1 MKKITALAAAL
12 VLCAAHVSAYENS
25 YAGYS
30 VKDGQP
36 YYKLEAKK
44 VYAYTNISSKKA
56 YQNEEDL
63 KNTAVNI
70 VNYYTAEDMEQIL
83 GEKFSTAYFDAEY
96 EKLALLERSQL
107 NPKTVPAPLLE
118 LEKYAEHDS
127 NGNVTIQSKVLKE
140 KLDQLT
146 PVIKVGKIA
155 GKKAITISYIYK
167 QSDVLFKID
176 TSMVSANDRLY
187 LLSTVNSDQDVYAPK
202 KDEKAADA
210 DTDVDIDD
218 IEDIDT
224 DEAGSEDEAAK
235 TKPQDVASIKEA
247 VEKAMQVENVALRDI
262 PAETMQRFDKA
273 HTDLLKGFKAFAPTS
288 TPKAISFTDTAVGKS
303 VQLPDDWFYGQLNLR
318 YKNKGTFYLTMA
330 SSMKQMQD
338 VAANTDYDNIYS
350 VFAIPASDPEYQQK
364 FIDLYTNGMR
374 NVLEHWNHLLVT
386 VSVDNI
392 NDADADIDDIDTDAE
407 SDENDEAK
415 TEPKSAASA
424 KEEMDKALEV
434 ENVFVRDVPA
444 ETMQRFAKAH
454 TDLLKGFK
462 AFAPTST
469 PKAIGF
475 TDAAAGKSVQLPDD
489 WFYGQLNLKYK
500 DKGTFYLTL
509 ASSMKEMQ
517 EVAAN
522 TDYDSVYSVL
532 AIPQADP
539 EYQKKVTELYSSGA
553 RNVLQHWNHLLITAS
568 VDNIT
573 DAEIKELLSTPV
585 ANRLAVESFISE
597 GLQRMKGFSN
607 EYFALKD
614 YKTNF
619 DFTQEKALIGINADT
634 DLLKDF
640 AYNNKILLSC
650 NQKAATAMLFIKKT
664 DVETKKSLEQQVNEW
679 HF

>member
-1 MKKITALAAAL
+1 MNKSAILAAMLILASSS
-12 VLCAAHVSAYENS
+12 AYAYENS

-155 GKKAITISYIYK
+155 GKKAITVSYIYK

-176 TSMVSANDRLY
+176 TSMLSANDRLY
-187 LLSTVNSDQDVYAPK
+187 LLSTVNTDQDLYAPK
-202 KDEKAADA
+202 KDEKDA
-210 DTDVDIDD
+210 DIDD
-218 IEDIDT
+218 IDIDEESDEN
-224 DEAGSEDEAAK
+224 DEAKTEPKSAASAK
-235 TKPQDVASIKEA
+235 GKM
-247 VEKAMQVENVALRDI
+247 EKALEVENVFVRDV

-288 TPKAISFTDTAVGKS
+288 TPKAIS
-303 VQLPDDWFYGQLNLR
+303 
-318 YKNKGTFYLTMA
+318 
-330 SSMKQMQD
+330 
-338 VAANTDYDNIYS
+338 
-350 VFAIPASDPEYQQK
+350 
-364 FIDLYTNGMR
+364 
-374 NVLEHWNHLLVT
+374 
-386 VSVDNI
+386 
-392 NDADADIDDIDTDAE
+392 
-407 SDENDEAK
+407 
-415 TEPKSAASA
+415 
-424 KEEMDKALEV
+424 
-434 ENVFVRDVPA
+434 
-444 ETMQRFAKAH
+444 
-454 TDLLKGFK
+454 
-462 AFAPTST
+462 
-469 PKAIGF
+469 F

-522 TDYDSVYSVL
+522 TDYDSIYSVL

-553 RNVLQHWNHLLITAS
+553 RNVLEHWNHLLITAS

-664 DVETKKSLEQQVNEW
+664 DAETEKALEQQVNEW

>member
-12 VLCAAHVSAYENS
+12 VLCAAHASAYENS

-44 VYAYTNISSKKA
+44 VYAYTNISSKKV

-118 LEKYAEHDS
+118 LDKYAEHDS
-127 NGNVTIQSKVLKE
+127 NGNLTIQSKVLKE
-140 KLDQLT
+140 KLEKLT
-146 PVIKVGKIA
+146 PLIKTGKIA
-155 GKKAITISYIYK
+155 GKKAITISYLYK
-167 QSDVLFKID
+167 QSDVLVKID
-176 TSMVSANDRLY
+176 TSLVSANDRLY
-187 LLSTVNSDQDVYAPK
+187 LLSTVNTDQDLYAPK
-202 KDEKAADA
+202 KDEKSADA
-210 DTDVDIDD
+210 DADID
-218 IEDIDT
+218 ETDT
-224 DEAGSEDEAAK
+224 DEENEEAK
-235 TKPQDVASIKEA
+235 TEPKSAASVKEE
-247 VEKAMQVENVALRDI
+247 VEKALEVENVFVRDV

-318 YKNKGTFYLTMA
+318 YKDKGTFYLTTA

-364 FIDLYTNGMR
+364 FMDLYTSGMR

-392 NDADADIDDIDTDAE
+392 NDA
-407 SDENDEAK
+407 EA
-415 TEPKSAASA
+415 
-424 KEEMDKALEV
+424 
-434 ENVFVRDVPA
+434 
-444 ETMQRFAKAH
+444 
-454 TDLLKGFK
+454 
-462 AFAPTST
+462 
-469 PKAIGF
+469 
-475 TDAAAGKSVQLPDD
+475 
-489 WFYGQLNLKYK
+489 
-500 DKGTFYLTL
+500 
-509 ASSMKEMQ
+509 
-517 EVAAN
+517 
-522 TDYDSVYSVL
+522 
-532 AIPQADP
+532 
-539 EYQKKVTELYSSGA
+539 
-553 RNVLQHWNHLLITAS
+553 
-568 VDNIT
+568 
-573 DAEIKELLSTPV
+573 KELLATPV
-585 ANRLAVESFISE
+585 ANKLAVESFIND
-597 GLQRMKGFSN
+597 GLQRLKGFGN
-607 EYFALKD
+607 DYFALKD

-619 DFTQEKALIGINADT
+619 DFTKEKALIGINADT
-634 DLLKDF
+634 YLLKNF

-664 DVETKKSLEQQVNEW
+664 DVITEKSLEQQVNEW

>member
-1 MKKITALAAAL
+1 MKKITALAAVL
-12 VLCAAHVSAYENS
+12 VLCAAHASAYENS

-44 VYAYTNISSKKA
+44 VYAYTNISSKKV

-118 LEKYAEHDS
+118 LDKYAEHDS
-127 NGNVTIQSKVLKE
+127 NGNLTIQSKVLKE
-140 KLDQLT
+140 KLEKLT
-146 PVIKVGKIA
+146 PLIKTGKIA
-155 GKKAITISYIYK
+155 GKKAITISYLYK
-167 QSDVLFKID
+167 QGDVLVKID
-176 TSMVSANDRLY
+176 TSLVSANDRLY
-187 LLSTVNSDQDVYAPK
+187 LLSTVNTDQDLYAPK
-202 KDEKAADA
+202 KDEKSADA
-210 DTDVDIDD
+210 DADID
-218 IEDIDT
+218 ETDT
-224 DEAGSEDEAAK
+224 DEENEEAK
-235 TKPQDVASIKEA
+235 TEPKSAASVKEEM
-247 VEKAMQVENVALRDI
+247 EKALEVENVFVRDV

-364 FIDLYTNGMR
+364 FMDLYTSGMR

-392 NDADADIDDIDTDAE
+392 NDADA
-407 SDENDEAK
+407 
-415 TEPKSAASA
+415 
-424 KEEMDKALEV
+424 
-434 ENVFVRDVPA
+434 
-444 ETMQRFAKAH
+444 
-454 TDLLKGFK
+454 
-462 AFAPTST
+462 
-469 PKAIGF
+469 
-475 TDAAAGKSVQLPDD
+475 
-489 WFYGQLNLKYK
+489 
-500 DKGTFYLTL
+500 
-509 ASSMKEMQ
+509 
-517 EVAAN
+517 
-522 TDYDSVYSVL
+522 
-532 AIPQADP
+532 
-539 EYQKKVTELYSSGA
+539 
-553 RNVLQHWNHLLITAS
+553 
-568 VDNIT
+568 
-573 DAEIKELLSTPV
+573 KELLATPV
-585 ANRLAVESFISE
+585 ANRLAVESIIND

-614 YKTNF
+614 YKTNY
-619 DFTQEKALIGINADT
+619 DFTKEKALIGINADT
-634 DLLKDF
+634 QLLKDF

-664 DVETKKSLEQQVNEW
+664 DAETEKSLEQQVNEW

>member
-12 VLCAAHVSAYENS
+12 VLCAAHASAYENS

-44 VYAYTNISSKKA
+44 VYAYTNISSQKA
-56 YQNEEDL
+56 YNDEDDM
-63 KNTAVNI
+63 KNMSVNI

-96 EKLALLERSQL
+96 EKLALLGRSQL
-107 NPKTVPAPLLE
+107 SLQTVPTPLLE

-146 PVIKVGKIA
+146 PVIKVGKLA
-155 GKKAITISYIYK
+155 GKKAITVSYIYK

-187 LLSTVNSDQDVYAPK
+187 LLSTVNSDQDIYAPK

-210 DTDVDIDD
+210 DTDIDD

-224 DEAGSEDEAAK
+224 EDAGSEDKAEQN
-235 TKPQDVASIKEA
+235 KPQDAASVKEA

-273 HTDLLKGFKAFAPTS
+273 HTDLLKGFKAFTPTS
-288 TPKAISFTDTAVGKS
+288 APKAISFTDTAVGKS
-303 VQLPDDWFYGQLNLR
+303 VQMPDDWFYGQLNVR
-318 YKNKGTFYLTMA
+318 YKDKGTFYLTMA
-330 SSMKQMQD
+330 SSMKQMQEI
-338 VAANTDYDNIYS
+338 AAHTDYDNIYS

-364 FIDLYTNGMR
+364 FMELYTSSMR

-392 NDADADIDDIDTDAE
+392 NDADA
-407 SDENDEAK
+407 
-415 TEPKSAASA
+415 
-424 KEEMDKALEV
+424 
-434 ENVFVRDVPA
+434 
-444 ETMQRFAKAH
+444 
-454 TDLLKGFK
+454 
-462 AFAPTST
+462 
-469 PKAIGF
+469 
-475 TDAAAGKSVQLPDD
+475 
-489 WFYGQLNLKYK
+489 
-500 DKGTFYLTL
+500 
-509 ASSMKEMQ
+509 
-517 EVAAN
+517 
-522 TDYDSVYSVL
+522 
-532 AIPQADP
+532 
-539 EYQKKVTELYSSGA
+539 
-553 RNVLQHWNHLLITAS
+553 
-568 VDNIT
+568 
-573 DAEIKELLSTPV
+573 KELLATPV
-585 ANRLAVESFISE
+585 ANKLAVESIIND
-597 GLQRMKGFSN
+597 GLQRLKGFGN

-619 DFTQEKALIGINADT
+619 NFTQEKALIGINADT
-634 DLLKDF
+634 QLLKDF

-664 DVETKKSLEQQVNEW
+664 DVETEKSLEQQVNEW

>member
-1 MKKITALAAAL
+1 MNKSAILAAMLILASSS
-12 VLCAAHVSAYENS
+12 AYAYENS

-96 EKLALLERSQL
+96 EKLALLGRSQL
-107 NPKTVPAPLLE
+107 SLQTVPTPLLE
-118 LEKYAEHDS
+118 LEKYAENDS

-146 PVIKVGKIA
+146 PVIKVGKLA

-224 DEAGSEDEAAK
+224 EQ
-235 TKPQDVASIKEA
+235 TKPQDAASIKEA
-247 VEKAMQVENVALRDI
+247 IEKAMQVENVALRDI

-318 YKNKGTFYLTMA
+318 YKDKGTFYLTTA
-330 SSMKQMQD
+330 SSMKQMQE
-338 VAANTDYDNIYS
+338 VAANTDFDNIYS
-350 VFAIPASDPEYQQK
+350 VFAIPASDPEYQSK
-364 FIDLYTNGMR
+364 FMELYISGMR

-392 NDADADIDDIDTDAE
+392 NDADA
-407 SDENDEAK
+407 
-415 TEPKSAASA
+415 
-424 KEEMDKALEV
+424 
-434 ENVFVRDVPA
+434 
-444 ETMQRFAKAH
+444 
-454 TDLLKGFK
+454 
-462 AFAPTST
+462 
-469 PKAIGF
+469 
-475 TDAAAGKSVQLPDD
+475 
-489 WFYGQLNLKYK
+489 
-500 DKGTFYLTL
+500 
-509 ASSMKEMQ
+509 
-517 EVAAN
+517 
-522 TDYDSVYSVL
+522 
-532 AIPQADP
+532 
-539 EYQKKVTELYSSGA
+539 
-553 RNVLQHWNHLLITAS
+553 
-568 VDNIT
+568 
-573 DAEIKELLSTPV
+573 KELLATPV
-585 ANRLAVESFISE
+585 ANKLAVEGIIND
-597 GLQRMKGFSN
+597 GLQRLKGFSN
-607 EYFALKD
+607 DYFALKD

-619 DFTQEKALIGINADT
+619 DFTKEKALIGINADT
-634 DLLKDF
+634 KLLKDF

-664 DVETKKSLEQQVNEW
+664 DAETEKSLEQQVNEW

>member
-1 MKKITALAAAL
+1 MNKSAILAAMLILASSS
-12 VLCAAHVSAYENS
+12 AYAYENS

-96 EKLALLERSQL
+96 EKLALLGRSQL
-107 NPKTVPAPLLE
+107 SLQTVSTPLLE
-118 LEKYAEHDS
+118 LEKYAENDS

-146 PVIKVGKIA
+146 PVIKVGKLA

-210 DTDVDIDD
+210 DTDIDD

-224 DEAGSEDEAAK
+224 EDKAAK
-235 TKPQDVASIKEA
+235 TKPQDAASIKEA
-247 VEKAMQVENVALRDI
+247 VEKALQVENVALRDI
-262 PAETMQRFDKA
+262 PAETMQRFDKV

-318 YKNKGTFYLTMA
+318 YKDKGTFYLTTA
-330 SSMKQMQD
+330 SSMKQMQE
-338 VAANTDYDNIYS
+338 VAANTDFDNIYS
-350 VFAIPASDPEYQQK
+350 VFAIPVSDPEYQQK
-364 FIDLYTNGMR
+364 FMDLYTSGMR

-392 NDADADIDDIDTDAE
+392 NDADA
-407 SDENDEAK
+407 
-415 TEPKSAASA
+415 
-424 KEEMDKALEV
+424 
-434 ENVFVRDVPA
+434 
-444 ETMQRFAKAH
+444 
-454 TDLLKGFK
+454 
-462 AFAPTST
+462 
-469 PKAIGF
+469 
-475 TDAAAGKSVQLPDD
+475 
-489 WFYGQLNLKYK
+489 
-500 DKGTFYLTL
+500 
-509 ASSMKEMQ
+509 
-517 EVAAN
+517 
-522 TDYDSVYSVL
+522 
-532 AIPQADP
+532 
-539 EYQKKVTELYSSGA
+539 
-553 RNVLQHWNHLLITAS
+553 
-568 VDNIT
+568 
-573 DAEIKELLSTPV
+573 KELLATPV
-585 ANRLAVESFISE
+585 ANKLAVESFIND
-597 GLQRMKGFSN
+597 GLQRLKGFGN
-607 EYFALKD
+607 DYFALKD

-634 DLLKDF
+634 ELLKDF

-650 NQKAATAMLFIKKT
+650 NQKAATAMLFIEKT
-664 DVETKKSLEQQVNEW
+664 DVETEKALEQQLNEW

>member
-1 MKKITALAAAL
+1 MNKSAILAAMLILASSS
-12 VLCAAHVSAYENS
+12 AYAYENS

-44 VYAYTNISSKKA
+44 VYAYTNISSKNA

-118 LEKYAEHDS
+118 LDKYAEHDS

-210 DTDVDIDD
+210 DADID
-218 IEDIDT
+218 ETDT
-224 DEAGSEDEAAK
+224 DEENEEAK
-235 TKPQDVASIKEA
+235 TEPKNAASVKEEM
-247 VEKAMQVENVALRDI
+247 EKALEVENVFVRDV
-262 PAETMQRFDKA
+262 PAETIQRFDKT

-288 TPKAISFTDTAVGKS
+288 TPKAIS
-303 VQLPDDWFYGQLNLR
+303 
-318 YKNKGTFYLTMA
+318 
-330 SSMKQMQD
+330 
-338 VAANTDYDNIYS
+338 
-350 VFAIPASDPEYQQK
+350 
-364 FIDLYTNGMR
+364 
-374 NVLEHWNHLLVT
+374 
-386 VSVDNI
+386 
-392 NDADADIDDIDTDAE
+392 
-407 SDENDEAK
+407 
-415 TEPKSAASA
+415 
-424 KEEMDKALEV
+424 
-434 ENVFVRDVPA
+434 
-444 ETMQRFAKAH
+444 
-454 TDLLKGFK
+454 
-462 AFAPTST
+462 
-469 PKAIGF
+469 F

-553 RNVLQHWNHLLITAS
+553 RNVLQHWNHLLVTVS
-568 VDNIT
+568 VDNIN
-573 DAEIKELLSTPV
+573 DADAKELLATPV
-585 ANRLAVESFISE
+585 ANRLAVESFIND
-597 GLQRMKGFSN
+597 GLQRLKGFSN
-607 EYFALKD
+607 DYFALKD
-614 YKTNF
+614 YKTNY
-619 DFTQEKALIGINADT
+619 DFTKEKALIGINADT

-650 NQKAATAMLFIKKT
+650 NQKAATAMFFIKKT
-664 DVETKKSLEQQVNEW
+664 DAETEKSLEQQLNEW

>member
-1 MKKITALAAAL
+1 MNKSAILAAMLILASSS
-12 VLCAAHVSAYENS
+12 AYAYENS

-56 YQNEEDL
+56 YQDEEDL

-118 LEKYAEHDS
+118 LDKYAEHDS
-127 NGNVTIQSKVLKE
+127 NGNLTIQSKVLKE
-140 KLDQLT
+140 KLEKLT
-146 PVIKVGKIA
+146 PLIKTGKIA
-155 GKKAITISYIYK
+155 GKKAITISYLYK
-167 QSDVLFKID
+167 QGEVLVKID
-176 TSMVSANDRLY
+176 TSLVSANDRLY
-187 LLSTVNSDQDVYAPK
+187 LLSTVNTDQDLYAPK
-202 KDEKAADA
+202 KDEKDA
-210 DTDVDIDD
+210 DTDAD

-224 DEAGSEDEAAK
+224 DEESDENDEAKPEPKDAASAK
-235 TKPQDVASIKEA
+235 EEM
-247 VEKAMQVENVALRDI
+247 EKALEVENVFVRDV
-262 PAETMQRFDKA
+262 PAETMQRFDKV

-318 YKNKGTFYLTMA
+318 YKDKGTFYLTTA
-330 SSMKQMQD
+330 SSMKQMQE
-338 VAANTDYDNIYS
+338 VAASTDYDNIYS

-364 FIDLYTNGMR
+364 FMELYTSGMR

-392 NDADADIDDIDTDAE
+392 NDADA
-407 SDENDEAK
+407 
-415 TEPKSAASA
+415 
-424 KEEMDKALEV
+424 
-434 ENVFVRDVPA
+434 
-444 ETMQRFAKAH
+444 
-454 TDLLKGFK
+454 
-462 AFAPTST
+462 
-469 PKAIGF
+469 
-475 TDAAAGKSVQLPDD
+475 
-489 WFYGQLNLKYK
+489 
-500 DKGTFYLTL
+500 
-509 ASSMKEMQ
+509 
-517 EVAAN
+517 
-522 TDYDSVYSVL
+522 
-532 AIPQADP
+532 
-539 EYQKKVTELYSSGA
+539 
-553 RNVLQHWNHLLITAS
+553 
-568 VDNIT
+568 
-573 DAEIKELLSTPV
+573 KELLATPV
-585 ANRLAVESFISE
+585 ANKLAVESIIND
-597 GLQRMKGFSN
+597 GLQRLKGFGN
-607 EYFALKD
+607 DYFALKD

-634 DLLKDF
+634 QLLKDF

-664 DVETKKSLEQQVNEW
+664 DVETEKSLEQQVNEW

>member
-1 MKKITALAAAL
+1 MNKSAILAAMLILASSS
-12 VLCAAHVSAYENS
+12 AYAYENS

-30 VKDGQP
+30 LKDGQP

-155 GKKAITISYIYK
+155 GKKAITICYIYK

-224 DEAGSEDEAAK
+224 DEAGSEDKAAT
-235 TKPQDVASIKEA
+235 TKPQDAASIKEA

-318 YKNKGTFYLTMA
+318 YKDKGTFYLTTA

-364 FIDLYTNGMR
+364 FMDLYTSGMR

-392 NDADADIDDIDTDAE
+392 NDADA
-407 SDENDEAK
+407 
-415 TEPKSAASA
+415 
-424 KEEMDKALEV
+424 
-434 ENVFVRDVPA
+434 
-444 ETMQRFAKAH
+444 
-454 TDLLKGFK
+454 
-462 AFAPTST
+462 
-469 PKAIGF
+469 
-475 TDAAAGKSVQLPDD
+475 
-489 WFYGQLNLKYK
+489 
-500 DKGTFYLTL
+500 
-509 ASSMKEMQ
+509 
-517 EVAAN
+517 
-522 TDYDSVYSVL
+522 
-532 AIPQADP
+532 
-539 EYQKKVTELYSSGA
+539 
-553 RNVLQHWNHLLITAS
+553 
-568 VDNIT
+568 
-573 DAEIKELLSTPV
+573 KELLATPV
-585 ANRLAVESFISE
+585 ANKLAVEGFIND
-597 GLQRMKGFSN
+597 GLQRLKGFGN
-607 EYFALKD
+607 DYFALKD
-614 YKTNF
+614 YKTNY
-619 DFTQEKALIGINADT
+619 DFTKEKALIGINADT
-634 DLLKDF
+634 QLLKDF

-664 DVETKKSLEQQVNEW
+664 DAETEKSLEQQVNEW

>member
-1 MKKITALAAAL
+1 MKKITALAAVL
-12 VLCAAHVSAYENS
+12 VLCAAHASAYENS

-44 VYAYTNISSKKA
+44 VYAYTNISSKKV

-118 LEKYAEHDS
+118 LDKYAEHDS
-127 NGNVTIQSKVLKE
+127 NGNLTIQSKVLKE
-140 KLDQLT
+140 KLEKLT
-146 PVIKVGKIA
+146 PLIKTGKIA
-155 GKKAITISYIYK
+155 GKKAITISYLYK
-167 QSDVLFKID
+167 QGDVLVKID
-176 TSMVSANDRLY
+176 TSLVSANDRLY
-187 LLSTVNSDQDVYAPK
+187 LLSTVNTDQDLYAPK
-202 KDEKAADA
+202 KDEKDA
-210 DTDVDIDD
+210 DIDD
-218 IEDIDT
+218 IDIDEESDEN
-224 DEAGSEDEAAK
+224 DEAKTEPKSAASAK
-235 TKPQDVASIKEA
+235 GKM
-247 VEKAMQVENVALRDI
+247 EKALQVENVALRDI

-318 YKNKGTFYLTMA
+318 YKDKGTFYLTMA

-364 FIDLYTNGMR
+364 FMDLYTSGMR

-392 NDADADIDDIDTDAE
+392 NDADA
-407 SDENDEAK
+407 
-415 TEPKSAASA
+415 
-424 KEEMDKALEV
+424 
-434 ENVFVRDVPA
+434 
-444 ETMQRFAKAH
+444 
-454 TDLLKGFK
+454 
-462 AFAPTST
+462 
-469 PKAIGF
+469 
-475 TDAAAGKSVQLPDD
+475 
-489 WFYGQLNLKYK
+489 
-500 DKGTFYLTL
+500 
-509 ASSMKEMQ
+509 
-517 EVAAN
+517 
-522 TDYDSVYSVL
+522 
-532 AIPQADP
+532 
-539 EYQKKVTELYSSGA
+539 
-553 RNVLQHWNHLLITAS
+553 
-568 VDNIT
+568 
-573 DAEIKELLSTPV
+573 KELLATPV
-585 ANRLAVESFISE
+585 ANKLAVESFIND
-597 GLQRMKGFSN
+597 GLQRLKGFGN
-607 EYFALKD
+607 DYFALKD

-619 DFTQEKALIGINADT
+619 DFTKEKALIGINADT
-634 DLLKDF
+634 KLLKDF
-640 AYNNKILLSC
+640 AYNNKLLLSC

-664 DVETKKSLEQQVNEW
+664 DVETEKSLEQQVNEW

>member
-1 MKKITALAAAL
+1 MKKITALAAVL
-12 VLCAAHVSAYENS
+12 VLCAAHASAYENS

-36 YYKLEAKK
+36 FYKLEAKK
-44 VYAYTNISSKKA
+44 VYAYTNISSKKV
-56 YQNEEDL
+56 YQDEEDL

-127 NGNVTIQSKVLKE
+127 NGNLTIQSKVLKE
-140 KLDQLT
+140 KLEKLT
-146 PVIKVGKIA
+146 PLIKTGKIA
-155 GKKAITISYIYK
+155 AKKAITISYLYK
-167 QSDVLFKID
+167 QGDVLVKID
-176 TSMVSANDRLY
+176 TSLVSANDRLY
-187 LLSTVNSDQDVYAPK
+187 LLSTVNTDQDLYAPK
-202 KDEKAADA
+202 KDEK
-210 DTDVDIDD
+210 
-218 IEDIDT
+218 T
-224 DEAGSEDEAAK
+224 DEENEEAK
-235 TKPQDVASIKEA
+235 TELKNATSVSVKEEM
-247 VEKAMQVENVALRDI
+247 EKALEVENVFVRDI
-262 PAETMQRFDKA
+262 PAETMQRFDKI

-288 TPKAISFTDTAVGKS
+288 TPKAISFTD
-303 VQLPDDWFYGQLNLR
+303 
-318 YKNKGTFYLTMA
+318 
-330 SSMKQMQD
+330 
-338 VAANTDYDNIYS
+338 
-350 VFAIPASDPEYQQK
+350 
-364 FIDLYTNGMR
+364 
-374 NVLEHWNHLLVT
+374 
-386 VSVDNI
+386 
-392 NDADADIDDIDTDAE
+392 
-407 SDENDEAK
+407 
-415 TEPKSAASA
+415 
-424 KEEMDKALEV
+424 
-434 ENVFVRDVPA
+434 
-444 ETMQRFAKAH
+444 
-454 TDLLKGFK
+454 
-462 AFAPTST
+462 
-469 PKAIGF
+469 
-475 TDAAAGKSVQLPDD
+475 AAAGKSVQLPDD
-489 WFYGQLNLKYK
+489 WFYGQLNLKFK

-522 TDYDSVYSVL
+522 ADYDSVYSVL

-553 RNVLQHWNHLLITAS
+553 RNVLEHWNHLLITAS

-607 EYFALKD
+607 DYFALTD

-619 DFTQEKALIGINADT
+619 DFTKEKALIGINADAQ
-634 DLLKDF
+634 LLKDF

-650 NQKAATAMLFIKKT
+650 SQKAATAMLFIKKT
-664 DVETKKSLEQQVNEW
+664 DVETEEALEQQVNEW

>member
-1 MKKITALAAAL
+1 MKKITALAAVL
-12 VLCAAHVSAYENS
+12 VLCAAHASAYENS

-118 LEKYAEHDS
+118 LDKYAEHDS
-127 NGNVTIQSKVLKE
+127 NGNLTIQSKVLKE
-140 KLDQLT
+140 KLEKLT
-146 PVIKVGKIA
+146 PLIKTGKIA
-155 GKKAITISYIYK
+155 GKKAITISYLYK
-167 QSDVLFKID
+167 QGDVLVKID
-176 TSMVSANDRLY
+176 TSLVSANDRLY
-187 LLSTVNSDQDVYAPK
+187 LLSTVNTDQDLYAPK
-202 KDEKAADA
+202 KDEKSADA
-210 DTDVDIDD
+210 DADID
-218 IEDIDT
+218 ETDT
-224 DEAGSEDEAAK
+224 DEENEEAK
-235 TKPQDVASIKEA
+235 TEPKSAASVKEEM
-247 VEKAMQVENVALRDI
+247 EKALEVENVFVRDV

-288 TPKAISFTDTAVGKS
+288 TPKAISFTDAAAGKS

-318 YKNKGTFYLTMA
+318 YKDKGTFYLTTA

-364 FIDLYTNGMR
+364 FMDLYTSGMR

-392 NDADADIDDIDTDAE
+392 NDA
-407 SDENDEAK
+407 EA
-415 TEPKSAASA
+415 
-424 KEEMDKALEV
+424 
-434 ENVFVRDVPA
+434 
-444 ETMQRFAKAH
+444 
-454 TDLLKGFK
+454 
-462 AFAPTST
+462 
-469 PKAIGF
+469 
-475 TDAAAGKSVQLPDD
+475 
-489 WFYGQLNLKYK
+489 
-500 DKGTFYLTL
+500 
-509 ASSMKEMQ
+509 
-517 EVAAN
+517 
-522 TDYDSVYSVL
+522 
-532 AIPQADP
+532 
-539 EYQKKVTELYSSGA
+539 
-553 RNVLQHWNHLLITAS
+553 
-568 VDNIT
+568 
-573 DAEIKELLSTPV
+573 KELLATPV
-585 ANRLAVESFISE
+585 ANKLAVESFIND
-597 GLQRMKGFSN
+597 GLQRLKGFGN
-607 EYFALKD
+607 DYFALND

-634 DLLKDF
+634 QLLKDF

-664 DVETKKSLEQQVNEW
+664 DVETEKSLEQQVNEW

>member
-118 LEKYAEHDS
+118 LDKYAEHDS
-127 NGNVTIQSKVLKE
+127 NGNLTIQSKVLKE
-140 KLDQLT
+140 KLEKLT
-146 PVIKVGKIA
+146 PLIKTGKIA
-155 GKKAITISYIYK
+155 GKKAITISYLYK
-167 QSDVLFKID
+167 QGDVLVKID
-176 TSMVSANDRLY
+176 TSLVSANDRLY
-187 LLSTVNSDQDVYAPK
+187 LLSTVNTDQDLYAPK
-202 KDEKAADA
+202 KDEKDA
-210 DTDVDIDD
+210 
-218 IEDIDT
+218 
-224 DEAGSEDEAAK
+224 
-235 TKPQDVASIKEA
+235 
-247 VEKAMQVENVALRDI
+247 
-262 PAETMQRFDKA
+262 
-273 HTDLLKGFKAFAPTS
+273 
-288 TPKAISFTDTAVGKS
+288 
-303 VQLPDDWFYGQLNLR
+303 
-318 YKNKGTFYLTMA
+318 
-330 SSMKQMQD
+330 
-338 VAANTDYDNIYS
+338 
-350 VFAIPASDPEYQQK
+350 
-364 FIDLYTNGMR
+364 
-374 NVLEHWNHLLVT
+374 
-386 VSVDNI
+386 
-392 NDADADIDDIDTDAE
+392 DADADIDDIDTDEE

-415 TEPKSAASA
+415 TEPKNAASV
-424 KEEMDKALEV
+424 KEEMEKALEV

-444 ETMQRFAKAH
+444 ETMQRFDKAH

-532 AIPQADP
+532 AIPQADT

-573 DAEIKELLSTPV
+573 DAEIKELLATPV

-634 DLLKDF
+634 QLLKDF

-664 DVETKKSLEQQVNEW
+664 DAETEKSLEQQLNEW

>member
-1 MKKITALAAAL
+1 MNKSAILAAMLILA
-12 VLCAAHVSAYENS
+12 SSSSYAYENS

-44 VYAYTNISSKKA
+44 VYAYTNISSKKV

-118 LEKYAEHDS
+118 LDKYAEHDS

-187 LLSTVNSDQDVYAPK
+187 LLSTVNTDQDLYAPK
-202 KDEKAADA
+202 KDEKSADA
-210 DTDVDIDD
+210 DADID
-218 IEDIDT
+218 ETDT
-224 DEAGSEDEAAK
+224 DEENEEAK
-235 TKPQDVASIKEA
+235 TEPKSAASVKEEM
-247 VEKAMQVENVALRDI
+247 EKALEVENVFVRDV

-288 TPKAISFTDTAVGKS
+288 TPKAISFTDAAAGKS

-318 YKNKGTFYLTMA
+318 YKN
-330 SSMKQMQD
+330 
-338 VAANTDYDNIYS
+338 
-350 VFAIPASDPEYQQK
+350 
-364 FIDLYTNGMR
+364 
-374 NVLEHWNHLLVT
+374 
-386 VSVDNI
+386 
-392 NDADADIDDIDTDAE
+392 
-407 SDENDEAK
+407 
-415 TEPKSAASA
+415 
-424 KEEMDKALEV
+424 
-434 ENVFVRDVPA
+434 
-444 ETMQRFAKAH
+444 
-454 TDLLKGFK
+454 
-462 AFAPTST
+462 
-469 PKAIGF
+469 
-475 TDAAAGKSVQLPDD
+475 
-489 WFYGQLNLKYK
+489 
-500 DKGTFYLTL
+500 KGTFYLTL

-664 DVETKKSLEQQVNEW
+664 DAETEKSLEQQVNEW

>member
-12 VLCAAHVSAYENS
+12 ILCAAHASAYENS

-44 VYAYTNISSKKA
+44 VYAYTNISSKKV
-56 YQNEEDL
+56 YQDEEDL

-118 LEKYAEHDS
+118 LDKYAEHDS
-127 NGNVTIQSKVLKE
+127 NGNLTIQSKVLKE
-140 KLDQLT
+140 KLEKLT
-146 PVIKVGKIA
+146 PLIKTGKIA
-155 GKKAITISYIYK
+155 GKKAITISYLYK
-167 QSDVLFKID
+167 QGDVLVKID
-176 TSMVSANDRLY
+176 TSLVSANDRLY
-187 LLSTVNSDQDVYAPK
+187 LLSTVNTDQELYAPK
-202 KDEKAADA
+202 KDEKDA
-210 DTDVDIDD
+210 DTDADID
-218 IEDIDT
+218 DIDT
-224 DEAGSEDEAAK
+224 DEESDE
-235 TKPQDVASIKEA
+235 
-247 VEKAMQVENVALRDI
+247 VENVFVRDV

-288 TPKAISFTDTAVGKS
+288 TPKAIS
-303 VQLPDDWFYGQLNLR
+303 
-318 YKNKGTFYLTMA
+318 
-330 SSMKQMQD
+330 
-338 VAANTDYDNIYS
+338 
-350 VFAIPASDPEYQQK
+350 
-364 FIDLYTNGMR
+364 
-374 NVLEHWNHLLVT
+374 
-386 VSVDNI
+386 
-392 NDADADIDDIDTDAE
+392 
-407 SDENDEAK
+407 
-415 TEPKSAASA
+415 
-424 KEEMDKALEV
+424 
-434 ENVFVRDVPA
+434 
-444 ETMQRFAKAH
+444 
-454 TDLLKGFK
+454 
-462 AFAPTST
+462 
-469 PKAIGF
+469 F

-522 TDYDSVYSVL
+522 TDYDSIYSVL

-553 RNVLQHWNHLLITAS
+553 RNVLEHWNHLLITAS

-619 DFTQEKALIGINADT
+619 DFTQEKALIGISADT

-640 AYNNKILLSC
+640 VYNNKILLSC
-650 NQKAATAMLFIKKT
+650 NQKAATAMLFIKKA
-664 DVETKKSLEQQVNEW
+664 DVETEKSLEQQVNEW

>member
-1 MKKITALAAAL
+1 MKKITALAAVL
-12 VLCAAHVSAYENS
+12 VLCAAHASAYENS
-25 YAGYS
+25 YAGYR

-44 VYAYTNISSKKA
+44 VYAYTDISSKKV

-107 NPKTVPAPLLE
+107 NPKTVPTPLLE
-118 LEKYAEHDS
+118 LEKYAENDS

-210 DTDVDIDD
+210 DTDVDIDA
-218 IEDIDT
+218 
-224 DEAGSEDEAAK
+224 DEAGSEDKAAK
-235 TKPQDVASIKEA
+235 TKPQDAASIKEA
-247 VEKAMQVENVALRDI
+247 VEKALQVENVALRDI

-288 TPKAISFTDTAVGKS
+288 TPKAISFTD
-303 VQLPDDWFYGQLNLR
+303 
-318 YKNKGTFYLTMA
+318 
-330 SSMKQMQD
+330 
-338 VAANTDYDNIYS
+338 
-350 VFAIPASDPEYQQK
+350 
-364 FIDLYTNGMR
+364 
-374 NVLEHWNHLLVT
+374 
-386 VSVDNI
+386 
-392 NDADADIDDIDTDAE
+392 
-407 SDENDEAK
+407 
-415 TEPKSAASA
+415 
-424 KEEMDKALEV
+424 
-434 ENVFVRDVPA
+434 
-444 ETMQRFAKAH
+444 
-454 TDLLKGFK
+454 
-462 AFAPTST
+462 
-469 PKAIGF
+469 
-475 TDAAAGKSVQLPDD
+475 AAAGKSVQLPDD
-489 WFYGQLNLKYK
+489 WFYGQLNMRYK
-500 DKGTFYLTL
+500 DKGTFYLTM
-509 ASSMKEMQ
+509 ASSMKQMQ
-517 EVAAN
+517 DVAAN

-664 DVETKKSLEQQVNEW
+664 DAETEKSLEQQLNEW

>member
-12 VLCAAHVSAYENS
+12 VLCAAHASAYENS

-44 VYAYTNISSKKA
+44 VYAYTNISSKKV

-118 LEKYAEHDS
+118 LDKYAEHDS
-127 NGNVTIQSKVLKE
+127 NGNLTIQSKVLKE
-140 KLDQLT
+140 KLEKLT
-146 PVIKVGKIA
+146 PLIKTGKIA
-155 GKKAITISYIYK
+155 GKKAITISYLYK
-167 QSDVLFKID
+167 QSDVLVKID
-176 TSMVSANDRLY
+176 TSLVSANDRLY
-187 LLSTVNSDQDVYAPK
+187 LLSTVNTDQDLYAPK
-202 KDEKAADA
+202 KDEKSADA
-210 DTDVDIDD
+210 DADID
-218 IEDIDT
+218 ETDT
-224 DEAGSEDEAAK
+224 DEENEEAK
-235 TKPQDVASIKEA
+235 TEPKSAASVKEE
-247 VEKAMQVENVALRDI
+247 VEKALEVENVFVRDV

-303 VQLPDDWFYGQLNLR
+303 VHLPDDWFYGQLNLR

-364 FIDLYTNGMR
+364 FMDLYTSGMR

-392 NDADADIDDIDTDAE
+392 NDADA
-407 SDENDEAK
+407 
-415 TEPKSAASA
+415 
-424 KEEMDKALEV
+424 
-434 ENVFVRDVPA
+434 
-444 ETMQRFAKAH
+444 
-454 TDLLKGFK
+454 
-462 AFAPTST
+462 
-469 PKAIGF
+469 
-475 TDAAAGKSVQLPDD
+475 
-489 WFYGQLNLKYK
+489 
-500 DKGTFYLTL
+500 
-509 ASSMKEMQ
+509 
-517 EVAAN
+517 
-522 TDYDSVYSVL
+522 
-532 AIPQADP
+532 
-539 EYQKKVTELYSSGA
+539 
-553 RNVLQHWNHLLITAS
+553 
-568 VDNIT
+568 
-573 DAEIKELLSTPV
+573 KELLATPV
-585 ANRLAVESFISE
+585 ANRLAVESIIND

-664 DVETKKSLEQQVNEW
+664 DAETEKSLEQQLNEW

>member
-1 MKKITALAAAL
+1 MKKITALAAVL
-12 VLCAAHVSAYENS
+12 VLCAAHASAYENS

-44 VYAYTNISSKKA
+44 VYAYTNISSKKV

-118 LEKYAEHDS
+118 LDKYAEHDS
-127 NGNVTIQSKVLKE
+127 NGNLTIQSKVLKE
-140 KLDQLT
+140 KLEKLT
-146 PVIKVGKIA
+146 PLIKTGKIA
-155 GKKAITISYIYK
+155 GKKAITISYLYK
-167 QSDVLFKID
+167 QGDVLVKID
-176 TSMVSANDRLY
+176 TSLVSANDRLY
-187 LLSTVNSDQDVYAPK
+187 LLSTVNTDQDLYAPK
-202 KDEKAADA
+202 KDEKSADA
-210 DTDVDIDD
+210 DADID
-218 IEDIDT
+218 ETDT
-224 DEAGSEDEAAK
+224 DEENEEAK
-235 TKPQDVASIKEA
+235 TEPKSAASVKEEM
-247 VEKAMQVENVALRDI
+247 EKALEVENVFVRDV

-288 TPKAISFTDTAVGKS
+288 TPKAISFTDTEVGKS

-318 YKNKGTFYLTMA
+318 YKDKGTFYLTMA

-364 FIDLYTNGMR
+364 FMDLYTSGMR

-392 NDADADIDDIDTDAE
+392 NDA
-407 SDENDEAK
+407 EA
-415 TEPKSAASA
+415 
-424 KEEMDKALEV
+424 
-434 ENVFVRDVPA
+434 
-444 ETMQRFAKAH
+444 
-454 TDLLKGFK
+454 
-462 AFAPTST
+462 
-469 PKAIGF
+469 
-475 TDAAAGKSVQLPDD
+475 
-489 WFYGQLNLKYK
+489 
-500 DKGTFYLTL
+500 
-509 ASSMKEMQ
+509 
-517 EVAAN
+517 
-522 TDYDSVYSVL
+522 
-532 AIPQADP
+532 
-539 EYQKKVTELYSSGA
+539 
-553 RNVLQHWNHLLITAS
+553 
-568 VDNIT
+568 
-573 DAEIKELLSTPV
+573 KELLATPV
-585 ANRLAVESFISE
+585 ANKLAVESFIND
-597 GLQRMKGFSN
+597 GLQRLKGFGN
-607 EYFALKD
+607 DYFALKD

-619 DFTQEKALIGINADT
+619 DFTKEKALIGINADT
-634 DLLKDF
+634 QLLKDF

-664 DVETKKSLEQQVNEW
+664 DAETEKALEQQLNEW

>member
-118 LEKYAEHDS
+118 LDKYAEHDS
-127 NGNVTIQSKVLKE
+127 NGNLTIQSKVLKE
-140 KLDQLT
+140 KLEKLT
-146 PVIKVGKIA
+146 PLIKTGKIA
-155 GKKAITISYIYK
+155 GKKAITISYLYK
-167 QSDVLFKID
+167 QGDVLVKID
-176 TSMVSANDRLY
+176 TSLVSANDRLY
-187 LLSTVNSDQDVYAPK
+187 LLSTVNTDQDLYAPK
-202 KDEKAADA
+202 KDEKDADA
-210 DTDVDIDD
+210 DADID
-218 IEDIDT
+218 DIDT
-224 DEAGSEDEAAK
+224 DEESDENDEAK
-235 TKPQDVASIKEA
+235 TEPKNAASVKEEM
-247 VEKAMQVENVALRDI
+247 EKALEVENVFVRDV

-318 YKNKGTFYLTMA
+318 YKDKGTFYLTTA
-330 SSMKQMQD
+330 SSMKQMQE

-364 FIDLYTNGMR
+364 FMNLYTSGMR

-392 NDADADIDDIDTDAE
+392 NDADA
-407 SDENDEAK
+407 
-415 TEPKSAASA
+415 
-424 KEEMDKALEV
+424 
-434 ENVFVRDVPA
+434 
-444 ETMQRFAKAH
+444 
-454 TDLLKGFK
+454 
-462 AFAPTST
+462 
-469 PKAIGF
+469 
-475 TDAAAGKSVQLPDD
+475 
-489 WFYGQLNLKYK
+489 
-500 DKGTFYLTL
+500 
-509 ASSMKEMQ
+509 
-517 EVAAN
+517 
-522 TDYDSVYSVL
+522 
-532 AIPQADP
+532 
-539 EYQKKVTELYSSGA
+539 
-553 RNVLQHWNHLLITAS
+553 
-568 VDNIT
+568 
-573 DAEIKELLSTPV
+573 KELLATPV
-585 ANRLAVESFISE
+585 ANKLAVESFIND
-597 GLQRMKGFSN
+597 GLQRLKGFGN
-607 EYFALKD
+607 DYFALRN
-614 YKTNF
+614 YKTNY
-619 DFTQEKALIGINADT
+619 DFTKEKALIGINADT
-634 DLLKDF
+634 QLLKDF

-664 DVETKKSLEQQVNEW
+664 DVETEKSLEQQVNEW